1 MKNLQ
6 TSLLSVLLLAVLG
19 SCQSSGNGGYVPAS
33 FGYAFGGTAILMVI
47 SLVVAAFITKK
58 GEGKH

>member
-1 MKNLQ
+1 MKNIQ
-6 TSLLSVLLLAVLG
+6 TSLLSALLLTALT
-19 SCQSSGNGGYVPAS
+19 SCKVPAS

-47 SLVVAAFITKK
+47 SLVVAAFITKR

>member
-1 MKNLQ
+1 MKNIR
-6 TSLLSVLLLAVLG
+6 TPLLSALLLAVLT
-19 SCQSSGNGGYVPAS
+19 SCKVPAS

-47 SLVVAAFITKK
+47 SLVIATAITKK